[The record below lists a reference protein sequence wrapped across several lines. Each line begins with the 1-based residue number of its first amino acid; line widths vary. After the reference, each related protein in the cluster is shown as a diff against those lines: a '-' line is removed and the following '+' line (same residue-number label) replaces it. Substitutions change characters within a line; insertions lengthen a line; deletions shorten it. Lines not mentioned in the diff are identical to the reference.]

1 MNMNISEIAK
11 NKDLCCGCNA
21 CAVICPKQAIQ
32 MVEDEVGQ
40 LYPQVDEGK
49 CVGCSQCTK
58 VCCEMN
64 EVPQLMPLR
73 TVAATYKNKSVSAK
87 SSSGGLF
94 AALAEAVLNDNGIV
108 YGTSFSDDFKA
119 EVIGIDS
126 MKDLHLLQGSKY
138 VRSSMGNIF
147 FEVKQQLNL
156 GRKVLFSGVPCQV
169 AALRQYL
176 HKDYENLLMVD
187 IVCHG
192 TPSSKMFLDYLNYVQ
207 RKENKQITEFYFRD
221 KDVGQD
227 TRGKVVYKQNH
238 FGKVVY
244 KQNHL
249 KAFQSSYYKLFLN
262 CVTFRDNC
270 YSCKFAS
277 PERVGDISLC
287 DYWGID
293 EIHPAFIETV
303 SEEGL
308 CGVSA
313 VMINTDIGLKMMEEI
328 KDQILQ
334 IDTDYS
340 SVRKFNPQLNHPSV
354 RTAEHDM
361 VMELYAKQ
369 GYEAVDQYYHNHYR
383 LKIITSTIGQVLPDK
398 TKKQL
403 LDMKRRL
410 LK

>member
-1 MNMNISEIAK
+1 MNISEIAK

-21 CAVICPKQAIQ
+21 CATICPTQAIQ
-32 MVEDEVGQ
+32 MIEDEVGQ
-40 LYPQVDEGK
+40 FYPRVDEEK

-64 EVPQLMPLR
+64 QVPQFMPLK
-73 TVAATYKNKSVSAK
+73 TVAATYKNKDISAR
-87 SSSGGLF
+87 SSSGGMF
-94 AALAEAVLNDNGIV
+94 AALAEAVLNDEGIV
-108 YGTSFSDDFKA
+108 YGTRFSDDFKA

-138 VRSSMGNIF
+138 VRSSMGIIF
-147 FEVKQQLNL
+147 FEVKEQLDS
-156 GRKVLFSGVPCQV
+156 GRRVLFSGVPCQV

-176 HKDYENLLMVD
+176 HKEYENLLTID

-192 TPSSKMFLDYLNYVQ
+192 TPSNKMFLDYLNYVQ
-207 RKENKQITEFYFRD
+207 RKGNKQITEFCFRD

-227 TRGKVVYKQNH
+227 TVGKVVYKQNY

-244 KQNHL
+244 KQNYL
-249 KAFQSSYYKLFLN
+249 KAFKSSYYKLFLN

-293 EIHPAFIETV
+293 ETHPAFIETI

-313 VMINTDIGLKMMEEI
+313 VMINTDKGVRMMEEI

-340 SVRKFNPQLNHPSV
+340 SVRKFNPQLNYPSV
-354 RTAEHDM
+354 HTAEHDL
-361 VMELYAKQ
+361 VMQLYAKQ
-369 GYEAVDQYYHNHYR
+369 GYEAVDKYYRNHYR
-383 LKIITSTIGQVLPDK
+383 LKIITSTLGQVLPNK
-398 TKKQL
+398 TKRQL

>member
-1 MNMNISEIAK
+1 MNISEIAK

-64 EVPQLMPLR
+64 EVPQLVPLR
-73 TVAATYKNKSVSAK
+73 TVAATYKNKGVSAK

-244 KQNHL
+244 KQNSL

-293 EIHPAFIETV
+293 EIHPTFVETV
-303 SEEGL
+303 SKEGL

-313 VMINTDIGLKMMEEI
+313 VMINTDNGAKLMGRI

-334 IDTDYS
+334 IDTDYY

-354 RTAEHDM
+354 CTTEHDK
-361 VMELYAKQ
+361 VMGLYAQ
-369 GYEAVDQYYHNHYR
+369 LGYEAVDQYYHSHYWT
-383 LKIITSTIGQVLPDK
+383 KIITSTLGQILPGK

-403 LDMKRRL
+403 LDIKRRL

>member
-1 MNMNISEIAK
+1 MNISEIANNK
-11 NKDLCCGCNA
+11 NLCCGCNA
-21 CAVICPKQAIQ
+21 CAAICPEQAIQ

-40 LYPQVDEGK
+40 LYPLIDEDR
-49 CVGCSQCTK
+49 CVNCSLCTK
-58 VCCEMN
+58 VCCEMS
-64 EVPQLMPLR
+64 EVPQFIPR
-73 TVAATYKNKSVSAK
+73 KTIAATYKNIDVSTK
-87 SSSGGLF
+87 SSSGGIF
-94 AALAEAVLNDNGIV
+94 AALAEEVIKSNGVV
-108 YGTSFSDDFKA
+108 YGTSFNNDFKA
-119 EVIGIDS
+119 EVIGIET
-126 MKDLHLLQGSKY
+126 MTDLHLLQGSKY
-138 VRSSMGNIF
+138 VKSYMGNVFSEIR
-147 FEVKQQLNL
+147 QQLDS
-156 GRKVLFSGVPCQV
+156 GRRILFSGVPCQV
-169 AALRQYL
+169 AALKQYL
-176 HKDYENLLMVD
+176 RKDYNSLITVD

-192 TPSSKMFLDYLNYVQ
+192 TPSNKMFLDYLKYIQ
-207 RKENKQITEFYFRD
+207 IKENKQITEFYFRD
-221 KDVGQD
+221 KDFGQD

-244 KQNHL
+244 KQNSL

-293 EIHPAFIETV
+293 EIHPTFVETV
-303 SEEGL
+303 SKERL

-313 VMINTDIGLKMMEEI
+313 VMINTDNGAKLMGRI

-334 IDTDYS
+334 IDTDYY

-354 RTAEHDM
+354 CTTEHDK
-361 VMELYAKQ
+361 VMGLYAQ
-369 GYEAVDQYYHNHYR
+369 LGYEAVDQYYHSHYWT
-383 LKIITSTIGQVLPDK
+383 KIITSTLGQILPGK

-403 LDMKRRL
+403 LDIKRRL

>member
-1 MNMNISEIAK
+1 MNISEIAN

-32 MVEDEVGQ
+32 MVENEVGQ
-40 LYPQVDEGK
+40 LYPLVDK
-49 CVGCSQCTK
+49 NRCVNCSLCTK

-64 EVPQLMPLR
+64 EVPKFIPCK
-73 TVAATYKNKSVSAK
+73 TVAATYKNKDVSAR
-87 SSSGGLF
+87 SSSGGIF
-94 AALAEAVLNDNGIV
+94 AALAEAGIKSNGIV
-108 YGTSFSDDFKA
+108 YGTCFTDSFKA
-119 EVIGIDS
+119 EVIGIES
-126 MKDLHLLQGSKY
+126 MTDLHLLQGSKY
-138 VRSSMGNIF
+138 VRSSMENIF
-147 FEVKQQLNL
+147 FEVKQKLDS
-156 GRKVLFSGVPCQV
+156 GRRVLFSGVPCQV

-192 TPSSKMFLDYLNYVQ
+192 TPSNKMFLDYLNYVQ
-207 RKENKQITEFYFRD
+207 KKGSKQIIEFYFRD
-221 KDVGQD
+221 KEVGQD
-227 TRGKVVYKQNH
+227 TRGKVVYRQNR

-244 KQNHL
+244 KQNQL

-270 YSCKFAS
+270 YCCKLAS

-287 DYWGID
+287 DYWGIN
-293 EIHPAFIETV
+293 EVHPAFIETV

-313 VMINTDIGLKMMEEI
+313 VMINTDNGLRMMEEI
-328 KDQILQ
+328 KDQIIQ

-340 SVRKFNPQLNHPSV
+340 FVRKFNPQLNHPSV
-354 RTAEHDM
+354 RTAEHDL
-361 VMELYAKQ
+361 VMDLYAKH

-383 LKIITSTIGQVLPDK
+383 LKIITSTLAQVLSDK

-403 LDMKRRL
+403 IDMKRRL